1 LYLPLHVWLIDGSQ
15 ILRDDDFYPLEND
28 VMDSENM
35 DLYRCPMKMLRSKTG
50 MSGFSVDILVSQ
62 KRGVDPSM
70 TEFFNV
76 AKNKKRF
83 GMEGAG
89 QYFTF
94 NLYNDD
100 KLQRTT
106 IRKAL
111 HRDPSLRRVVN
122 LTSEISQIGEFYSA
136 QKDRIPDLKDLK
148 AKLISDGYDW
158 DTLLNTRGWWTF
170 ENEYQQVPFLSSM
183 DLIDMYH
190 GDYTPYWL
198 EADKKTRRKEFMP
211 K

>member
-1 LYLPLHVWLIDGSQ
+1 
-15 ILRDDDFYPLEND
+15 
-28 VMDSENM
+28 
-35 DLYRCPMKMLRSKTG
+35 
-50 MSGFSVDILVSQ
+50 
-62 KRGVDPSM
+62 
-70 TEFFNV
+70 
-76 AKNKKRF
+76 
-83 GMEGAG
+83 
-89 QYFTF
+89 
-94 NLYNDD
+94 
-100 KLQRTT
+100 
-106 IRKAL
+106 
-111 HRDPSLRRVVN
+111 VVN